1 MLANKFARLHS
12 IANKFATLL
21 FVLVMLGLTMAEV
34 AQAQPPPAA
43 TPPAATWVFPP
54 GVTDL
59 TIPTRFSTTGEIAI
73 RMTVNGRGLDL
84 TLDTGMDRNMLD
96 SSVFNAIALQ
106 QAGDSSATITT
117 VQFGGATMRGLPV
130 NKGSFFRRDE
140 DGNLIVGV
148 LGYDFLKAAV
158 VKIDYD
164 HQQVHIIDPTAFH
177 APQPAMQYSLY
188 PEDRIPLVS
197 ATVGAATG
205 GSFVIDTGATAF
217 AVFPRL
223 VLGNP
228 HAFTSYQELSHD
240 TQASYYRFF
249 WPLCGHIEMTPYSV
263 GQVRVENVG
272 VKNWVVWS
280 VPQSSCFATKRLDG
294 LIGYDFLRLFNV
306 YIDYPGNLVILEPN
320 EVYKSAPNAIK
331 L

>member
-1 MLANKFARLHS
+1 MLANKFARLHF
-12 IANKFATLL
+12 ILI
-21 FVLVMLGLTMAEV
+21 VLCLAMAE
-34 AQAQPPPAA
+34 AAHAQPLPATA
-43 TPPAATWVFPP
+43 PPAATWVFPP
-54 GVTDL
+54 GIPDL
-59 TIPTRFSTTGEIAI
+59 TIPARFSSTGEIAI

-84 TLDTGMDRNMLD
+84 TLDTGMDRDMLD
-96 SSVFNAIALQ
+96 SSVFTALALHQ
-106 QAGDSSATITT
+106 TDDSTATIDT
-117 VQFGGATMRGLPV
+117 VRFGGATMRGLAI

-140 DGNLIVGV
+140 NGNLIVGV

-164 HQQVHIIDPTAFH
+164 HQQIHIINPVAFH
-177 APQPAMQYSLY
+177 PPQPAMVYSLY

-197 ATVGAATG
+197 ASVGGATG

-240 TQASYYRFF
+240 TQVSYYRFF
-249 WPLCGHIEMTPYSV
+249 WPLCGHVEMTPYSV
-263 GQVRVENVG
+263 DQVRVENVG

-280 VPQSSCFATKRLDG
+280 VPPSSCFATKRLDG

-320 EVYKSAPNAIK
+320 AVYKNAPNAIK